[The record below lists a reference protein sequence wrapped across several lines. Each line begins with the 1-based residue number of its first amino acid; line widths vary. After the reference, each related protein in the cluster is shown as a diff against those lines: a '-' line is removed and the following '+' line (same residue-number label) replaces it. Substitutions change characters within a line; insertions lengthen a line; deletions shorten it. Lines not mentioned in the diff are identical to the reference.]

1 MIHVTSLAA
10 PIAPKRF
17 SNTCHMPRYFVTLI
31 IAVALF
37 METMDSTIIATSL
50 PAIAAD
56 LGEDPIAL
64 KLALTSYLLSLA
76 VFIPISGWMAD
87 RFGARTVFRAAIVV
101 FTLGSVACGF
111 ATSLVDFIL
120 FRVLQGMG
128 GAMMVPVGRLVILRS
143 VPKSELISALAWLT
157 IPALMGPVIGPPLG
171 GLISTLFSWRW
182 IFWINIPVGLLGI
195 YLASRF
201 IDNFREDTVPPLDV
215 KGFFLSGIGL
225 AGLAFGF
232 TVIGQPLFPPAFVVS
247 LLVVG
252 AIACAFYVRHAL
264 STPVPLLDLRLL
276 KIDTFFANIVGGF
289 LFRIGV
295 GATPFLL
302 PLFLQLGFGMTPLQ
316 SGLLTFATAVGAIAM
331 KTTAAPIIRSFG
343 YKRILVW
350 NALFSSAFVAICA
363 FFTTSTPAVVILAL
377 LLVGGFFRS
386 LQFTAVNSI
395 AYADITEQDM
405 SKATS
410 FASVAQQLSISAGVA
425 VGAFVLEIE
434 RLSRGTL
441 EVIASD
447 FPPAFIL
454 VAALAASSALV
465 FMRLPKNAGA
475 SLSARAQKVGETRKS
490 LDPVSKN

>member
-1 MIHVTSLAA
+1 
-10 PIAPKRF
+10 
-17 SNTCHMPRYFVTLI
+17 MPRYFVTLI
-31 IAVALF
+31 VAVALF

-87 RFGARTVFRAAIVV
+87 RFGARTVFRAAIIV

-120 FRVLQGMG
+120 FRVVQGMG

-143 VPKSELISALAWLT
+143 VPKLELISALAWLT

-171 GLISTLFSWRW
+171 GFISTFFSWRW

-195 YLASRF
+195 YLATRF
-201 IDNFREDTVPPLDV
+201 IENFREESVPPLDV

-225 AGLAFGF
+225 AGLAFGY
-232 TVIGQPLFPPAFVVS
+232 TAIGQPLFPPAFVVS

-252 AIACAFYVRHAL
+252 AIACGFYIRHAL
-264 STPVPLLDLRLL
+264 STPAPLLDLRLL

-302 PLFLQLGFGMTPLQ
+302 PLFLQLGFGMTALQ

-331 KTTAAPIIRSFG
+331 KTTAAPILRRFG

-350 NALFSSAFVAICA
+350 NALLSSAFVAVCA
-363 FFTTSTPAVVILAL
+363 LFTAATPAVVILGL

-395 AYADITEQDM
+395 AYADIEERDM

-434 RLSRGTL
+434 RLGRGTHD
-441 EVIASD
+441 VIASD
-447 FPPAFIL
+447 FPPAFLL

-475 SLSARAQKVGETRKS
+475 SLSRRAQGVGKTRKS
-490 LDPVSKN
+490 VDPAAKS